1 MSKTQARAQPKAPP
15 TRRSQVIEFWRQE
28 HWVFRGLF
36 LTIALVLLFI
46 RLLPL
51 GSAPGAL
58 PGPDLLICVIMAWI
72 VRRPDFLP
80 MPLIL
85 TVILLEDLILMR
97 PPGLWTA
104 IVILATESL
113 RGRVALTR
121 ELSFVVE
128 WLLVSGVMLAMMLL
142 YRLTL
147 GLAFVPQAPFGFAI
161 VQVLWSIAVYPV
173 VVGLSRLALDLRKP
187 ATGEVDSFGRRL

>member
-1 MSKTQARAQPKAPP
+1 MVDVW
-15 TRRSQVIEFWRQE
+15 RSD
-28 HWVFRGLF
+28 HWIFRGLF
-36 LTIALVLLFI
+36 LAIALLLLFL

-51 GSAPGAL
+51 GHAPGAL
-58 PGPDLLICVIMAWI
+58 PGPDLLVCVIMAWI

-85 TVILLEDLILMR
+85 VVILAEDLILMR

-104 IVILATESL
+104 IVIIATEFL
-113 RGRVALTR
+113 RSRIALTR
-121 ELSFVVE
+121 ELSFIVE
-128 WLLVSGVMLAMMLL
+128 WLLIAGVMLGMMLA
-142 YRLTL
+142 YRLVL
-147 GLAFVPQAPFGFAI
+147 GLAFVPQPPFGFAI
-161 VQVLWSIAVYPV
+161 VQVLWSIALYPA

>member
-1 MSKTQARAQPKAPP
+1 MGD
-15 TRRSQVIEFWRQE
+15 FWRQE
-28 HWVFRGLF
+28 QLIFRALF
-36 LTIALVLLFI
+36 VLIALLLLFI

-51 GSAPGAL
+51 GNAPGAL
-58 PGPDLLICVIMAWI
+58 PGPDILLCVIMAWI
-72 VRRPDFLP
+72 VRRPEFLP

-85 TVILLEDLILMR
+85 VVILAEDLILMR

-104 IVILATESL
+104 IVILATEFL
-113 RGRVALTR
+113 RGRIALTR

-128 WLLVSGVMLAMMLL
+128 WLLVSGVMLGMMLV

-147 GLAFVPQAPFGFAI
+147 GIAFVPQAPFGFAI

-173 VVGLSRLALDLRKP
+173 VVGLSHLALDLRKP
-187 ATGEVDSFGRRL
+187 ATGEVDNFGRRL

>member
-1 MSKTQARAQPKAPP
+1 M
-15 TRRSQVIEFWRQE
+15 VDFWRSE
-28 HWVFRGLF
+28 HLVFRGLF
-36 LTIALVLLFI
+36 VVIALVLLFL

-58 PGPDLLICVIMAWI
+58 PGPDLLLCMIMAWI

-85 TVILLEDLILMR
+85 VVILAEDLILMR

-104 IVILATESL
+104 IVIIATEFL
-113 RGRVALTR
+113 RSRIALTR
-121 ELSFVVE
+121 ELSFLVE
-128 WLLVSGVMLAMMLL
+128 WLLIAGVMLGMMLA
-142 YRLTL
+142 YRLVL
-147 GLAFVPQAPFGFAI
+147 GIAFVPQPPFGFAI

-173 VVGLSRLALDLRKP
+173 VVALSRLALDLRKP
-187 ATGEVDSFGRRL
+187 ATGEVDSLGRRL

>member
-1 MSKTQARAQPKAPP
+1 MA
-15 TRRSQVIEFWRQE
+15 EFWRQE
-28 HWVFRGLF
+28 HWIFRGLF
-36 LTIALVLLFI
+36 VAIALLLLFL

-51 GSAPGAL
+51 GNAPGAL
-58 PGPDLLICVIMAWI
+58 PGPDILLCMTLAWI

-85 TVILLEDLILMR
+85 VVFLIEDLILIR

-104 IVILATESL
+104 IVILATEFL

-121 ELSFVVE
+121 ELSFIVE
-128 WLLVSGVMLAMMLL
+128 WLLVSGLMLGMMLI
-142 YRLTL
+142 YRMTL

-187 ATGEVDSFGRRL
+187 AMGEVDDFGRRL

>member
-1 MSKTQARAQPKAPP
+1 MGD
-15 TRRSQVIEFWRQE
+15 FWRQE
-28 HWVFRGLF
+28 QWVFRALF
-36 LTIALVLLFI
+36 VAIALVLLFI

-51 GSAPGAL
+51 GNAPGAL

-85 TVILLEDLILMR
+85 IIILAEDLILMR

-104 IVILATESL
+104 VVILATEIL
-113 RGRVALTR
+113 RGRIALTR

-128 WLLVSGVMLAMMLL
+128 WLLVSGAMLGMMLL
-142 YRLTL
+142 YRLAL
-147 GLAFVPQAPFGFAI
+147 GIAFVPQAQI
-161 VQVLWSIAVYPV
+161 
-173 VVGLSRLALDLRKP
+173 
-187 ATGEVDSFGRRL
+187 GRAHV

>member
-1 MSKTQARAQPKAPP
+1 MA
-15 TRRSQVIEFWRQE
+15 EFWRQE
-28 HWVFRGLF
+28 HWIFRGLF
-36 LTIALVLLFI
+36 VAIALLLLFL

-51 GSAPGAL
+51 GNAPGAL
-58 PGPDLLICVIMAWI
+58 PGPDILLCMTLAWT

-85 TVILLEDLILMR
+85 MVFLVEDLILIR

-104 IVILATESL
+104 IVIIATEFL
-113 RGRVALTR
+113 RSRVALTR
-121 ELSFVVE
+121 ELSFIVE
-128 WLLVSGVMLAMMLL
+128 WLLVSGMMLGMML
-142 YRLTL
+142 VYRLTL

-187 ATGEVDSFGRRL
+187 ATGEVDDFGRRL